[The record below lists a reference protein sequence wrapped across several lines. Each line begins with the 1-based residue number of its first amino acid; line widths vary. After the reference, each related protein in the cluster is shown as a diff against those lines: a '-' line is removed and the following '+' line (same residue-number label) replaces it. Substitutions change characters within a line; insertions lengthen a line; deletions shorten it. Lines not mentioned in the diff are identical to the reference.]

1 MFDKKHIDAYSNI
14 KAPHEL
20 FEKVV
25 NAKPQKTKLY
35 LIPLIS
41 SMAACLVLI
50 FGVATFYF
58 KDFNPSITLDG
69 EVLSSGSVVTC
80 TINAELTPA
89 SIYDMRSLR
98 AFEIPV
104 ELKLDNKTEVTVS
117 NGAIIL
123 ENGERTQSTSL
134 EGNKALL
141 WEVPPKAEET
151 ECTMTLRS
159 FGKTQQII
167 LTLYPDGSYT
177 AKLN

>member
-14 KAPHEL
+14 KAPDEL
-20 FEKVV
+20 FEKVA
-25 NAKPQKTKLY
+25 NAKPEKSKLY

-41 SMAACLVLI
+41 SLAACLVLI
-50 FGVATFYF
+50 FGVALFSSMSFNPRVSFDGMLLSSDTVVTG
-58 KDFNPSITLDG
+58 DFNT
-69 EVLSSGSVVTC
+69 EEASV
-80 TINAELTPA
+80 NA
-89 SIYDMRSLR
+89 YDMRSLR

-123 ENGERTQSTSL
+123 ENGERTQNAFL

-159 FGKTQQII
+159 FGKSQQII

-177 AKLN
+177 AKIN